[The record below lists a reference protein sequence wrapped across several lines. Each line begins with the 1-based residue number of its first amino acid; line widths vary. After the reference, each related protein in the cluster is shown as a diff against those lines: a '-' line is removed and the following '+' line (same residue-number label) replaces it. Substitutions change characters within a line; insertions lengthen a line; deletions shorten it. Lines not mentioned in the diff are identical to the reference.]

1 MSPCTAK
8 LSAYKNKHFL
18 KYVLSSLPLCLT
30 HTLVPLPPIAR
41 LQKNVYIDMYPR
53 PAPHADMGE
62 KNRAKPQSLFA
73 KMDAQKKE
81 TRPPAATATTATA
94 TTATA
99 PAATEESMEQL
110 QEDRI

>member
-1 MSPCTAK
+1 
-8 LSAYKNKHFL
+8 
-18 KYVLSSLPLCLT
+18 
-30 HTLVPLPPIAR
+30 
-41 LQKNVYIDMYPR
+41 
-53 PAPHADMGE
+53 MGE

-81 TRPPAATATTATA
+81 AKPPAAAITA

-99 PAATEESMEQL
+99 PAATAGNMEQL